1 MHFIGNRMP
10 AKMNHFTY
18 KFITDFIRKAQNQI
32 EQSTGSIDKNES
44 VLQQDRFWLKT
55 VTWTLVG
62 TTVFGVGWLALA
74 KTEEVVVAKGQLKPS
89 GGVKEIRIPA
99 GTMVKEILI
108 EDGEQVT
115 KNQILIRLDQESS
128 SEQLKSLEQ
137 SSKDKI
143 IQLTQKNQQLK
154 LKKIERSRTAELNI
168 EQMNTTTN
176 TLELE
181 KKILTRYEILLRQGA
196 VQEIEYLR
204 QNNKVI
210 ELQGELIK
218 RKLDGE
224 RQISQIDQRIEQINS
239 ELAGLRSE
247 KAQIAAKLTEVKV
260 NNKNQLLR
268 SPVEGIAFDVK
279 LTNPGYVSADQST
292 QAALKIVPFK
302 ALDAEVE
309 IPSSKIGFVHG
320 GQLAEISIDSF
331 PATDFGVI
339 PGKLI
344 SIGSDALE
352 PDARKGQQEYL
363 YPATIKLEEQ
373 KLTLQ
378 NGESLPL
385 QVGMSLTANIKLRSV
400 SYLQLLLNTFRSKT
414 DSLREI

>member
-1 MHFIGNRMP
+1 
-10 AKMNHFTY
+10 MNPFTNNP
-18 KFITDFIRKAQNQI
+18 IAGLIRKAQNQI
-32 EQSTGSIDKNES
+32 EQATGSINQNES

-62 TTVFGVGWLALA
+62 TTVFGIGWLAVA
-74 KTEEVVVAKGQLKPS
+74 KTEEVVVAQGQLKPS

-99 GTMVKEILI
+99 GTMVEEILVK
-108 EDGEQVT
+108 DGDQVT

-128 SEQLKSLEQ
+128 SEQLRSLEQ

-154 LKKIERSRTAELNI
+154 LKNVEHKRTVELNL
-168 EQMNTTTN
+168 EQINTTAN

-181 KKILTRYEILLRQGA
+181 KEILIRYESLLRQGA
-196 VQEIEYLR
+196 VQEIQYL
-204 QNNKVI
+204 QQINKVT
-210 ELQGELIK
+210 ELKGELIK
-218 RKLDGE
+218 RKLDGQ
-224 RQISQIDQRIEQINS
+224 RQISQIDQAIEQIKS

-247 KAQIAAKLTEVKV
+247 KAQLAAKLTDVTV
-260 NNKNQLLR
+260 NIKNQLLR

-279 LTNPGYVSADQST
+279 LTNPGYVSQDQST

-302 ALDAEVE
+302 ALDAEVD
-309 IPSSKIGFVHG
+309 IPSSKIGFVHS

-339 PGKLI
+339 AGKLI

-352 PDARKGQQEYL
+352 PDAQKGQQEYL

-373 KLTLQ
+373 KLTLK

>member
-1 MHFIGNRMP
+1 
-10 AKMNHFTY
+10 MNPFTNNP
-18 KFITDFIRKAQNQI
+18 IAGLIRKAQNQI
-32 EQSTGSIDKNES
+32 EQATGSINQNES

-62 TTVFGVGWLALA
+62 TTVFGVGWLGLA
-74 KTEEVVVAKGQLKPS
+74 KTEEVVVAQGQLKPS
-89 GGVKEIRIPA
+89 GGVKEIRIPS
-99 GTMVKEILI
+99 GTMVEEILI
-108 EDGEQVT
+108 KDGERVS

-128 SEQLKSLEQ
+128 AEQLRSLEQ
-137 SSKDKI
+137 GSNDKI

-154 LKKIERSRTAELNI
+154 LKKVERKRTTELNI
-168 EQMNTTTN
+168 EQINTTAN
-176 TLELE
+176 NLELE
-181 KKILTRYEILLRQGA
+181 KEILARYETLFRQGA
-196 VQEIEYLR
+196 FQEIQYLQQR
-204 QNNKVI
+204 NKVT

-218 RKLDGE
+218 RKLDGQ
-224 RQISQIDQRIEQINS
+224 RQISQIDQTIEQINS

-247 KAQIAAKLTEVKV
+247 KAQLAAKLTEVKV

-279 LTNPGYVSADQST
+279 LTNPGYVSQDQST

-309 IPSSKIGFVHG
+309 IPSSKIGFVHS

-352 PDARKGQQEYL
+352 PDAQRGQQEYL
-363 YPATIKLEEQ
+363 YPATIKLDEQ
-373 KLTLQ
+373 KLTLK
-378 NGESLPL
+378 NGDSLPL

-414 DSLREI
+414 DSLREV

>member
-1 MHFIGNRMP
+1 
-10 AKMNHFTY
+10 MNLFTNNP
-18 KFITDFIRKAQNQI
+18 ITGLIRKAQNQI
-32 EQSTGSIDKNES
+32 EQSTGSINKNES
-44 VLQQDRFWLKT
+44 ILQQDRFWLKT

-62 TTVFGVGWLALA
+62 TTVFGIGWLAVA
-74 KTEEVVVAKGQLKPS
+74 KTEEVVVAQGQLKPS

-99 GTMVKEILI
+99 GTMVEEILVK
-108 EDGEQVT
+108 DGDQVT

-128 SEQLKSLEQ
+128 SEQLRSLEQ

-154 LKKIERSRTAELNI
+154 LKNVERKRTVELNL
-168 EQMNTTTN
+168 EQINTTAN
-176 TLELE
+176 ALELE
-181 KKILTRYEILLRQGA
+181 KEILIRYESLLRQGA
-196 VQEIEYLR
+196 VQEIQYL
-204 QNNKVI
+204 QQINKVT

-218 RKLDGE
+218 RKLDGQ
-224 RQISQIDQRIEQINS
+224 RQISQIDQAIEQIKS

-247 KAQIAAKLTEVKV
+247 KAQLAAKLTDVTV

-279 LTNPGYVSADQST
+279 LTNPGYVSQDQST

-309 IPSSKIGFVHG
+309 IPSSKIGFVHS

-339 PGKLI
+339 AGKLI

-352 PDARKGQQEYL
+352 PDAQKGQQEYL

-373 KLTLQ
+373 KLTLK